1 MIEALSLLFLL
12 LPLAAGSGW
21 WLASRQGRGSTRGT
35 RRTGPDFSHSHSPA
49 TAVRRAD
56 TADEG
61 VEHGMALGAMFRRA
75 GNVDQAIRIH
85 QELLEHSGDL
95 AADSRS
101 RLQLELA
108 HDYFKAGVV
117 DRAEA
122 LLLPLRGTSLG
133 VEAFGMLRRIYE
145 QERDWVA
152 AIATAR
158 EIEAATGESMR
169 STIAQYLC
177 ESAATHLERNDVD
190 AAEQALQDA
199 LATDWHCIRASMM
212 QGEIAQRQGCLDQA
226 IAAWSR
232 VLDQDLRYVGE
243 VLQPLRRAF
252 ESRGDPQ
259 GERRLLTR
267 LMGEL
272 SDNNALAR
280 ASRPLLA
287 SILPRDEVAVQL
299 RLYVEDQPT
308 LAGLQEFIDC
318 WCRREFAVEAGVLE
332 TLRQGL
338 AKVATVAER
347 YRCFSCGLS
356 SRRLYWQCPSCKQWN
371 SLVPAISQR
380 TVSASAPPPVTPPEA
395 GDTVDSCC

>member
-1 MIEALSLLFLL
+1 
-12 LPLAAGSGW
+12 
-21 WLASRQGRGSTRGT
+21 
-35 RRTGPDFSHSHSPA
+35 
-49 TAVRRAD
+49 
-56 TADEG
+56 
-61 VEHGMALGAMFRRA
+61 MALGAMFRRA
-75 GNVDQAIRIH
+75 GNVDQAILVH
-85 QELLEHSGDL
+85 QDLLERLSEL
-95 AADSRS
+95 PAESRS

-122 LLLPLRGTSLG
+122 LLLPLRGTSLS
-133 VEAFGMLRRIYE
+133 VQAFGMLRRIYE

-152 AIATAR
+152 AIAIAR
-158 EIEAATGESMR
+158 EIEAVTGESMR

-177 ESAATHLERNDVD
+177 ESATTHLDRNDVD
-190 AAEQALQDA
+190 AAQQALHDA
-199 LATDWHCIRASMM
+199 LSTDWHCIRASIM
-212 QGEIAQRQGCLDQA
+212 QGEIAHRQGCLDEA

-243 VLQPLRRAF
+243 VLPPLRQAF
-252 ESRGDPQ
+252 ESIGDPQ
-259 GERRLLTR
+259 GERRLLVR

-272 SDNNALAR
+272 SENNALAR

-287 SILPRDEVAVQL
+287 SILPPDEVGAQL
-299 RLYVEDQPT
+299 RLYVDDQPT

-318 WCRREFAVEAGVLE
+318 WCRREFAVDATVLHA
-332 TLRQGL
+332 LRQGL

-356 SRRLYWQCPSCKQWN
+356 SRRLYWQCPGCKQWN

-380 TVSASAPPPVTPPEA
+380 SVSASAPPPVAIPAAGEA
-395 GDTVDSCC
+395 VDSCC

>member
-1 MIEALSLLFLL
+1 
-12 LPLAAGSGW
+12 
-21 WLASRQGRGSTRGT
+21 
-35 RRTGPDFSHSHSPA
+35 
-49 TAVRRAD
+49 
-56 TADEG
+56 
-61 VEHGMALGAMFRRA
+61 MALGAMFRRA
-75 GNVDQAIRIH
+75 GNVDQAILIH
-85 QELLEHSGDL
+85 QDLLERLSEL
-95 AADSRS
+95 PAESRS

-122 LLLPLRGTSLG
+122 LLLPLRGTSLS
-133 VEAFGMLRRIYE
+133 VQAFGMLRRIYE

-152 AIATAR
+152 AIAIAR

-177 ESAATHLERNDVD
+177 ESAATHLDRNDVD
-190 AAEQALQDA
+190 AAEQALHDA
-199 LATDWHCIRASMM
+199 LSTDWHCIRASIM
-212 QGEIAQRQGCLDQA
+212 QGEIAQRRGCLDEA

-243 VLQPLRRAF
+243 VLQPLRQAF
-252 ESRGDPQ
+252 ASNEDRQ
-259 GERRLLTR
+259 GERRLLVR

-287 SILPRDEVAVQL
+287 SILPPEEVAAQL
-299 RLYVEDQPT
+299 RLYVDDQPT

-318 WCRREFAVEAGVLE
+318 WCRRGFAADATVLHA
-332 TLRQGL
+332 LRQGL

-356 SRRLYWQCPSCKQWN
+356 SRRLYWQCPGCKQWN

-380 TVSASAPPPVTPPEA
+380 SVSASAPPPVATAAAGEA
-395 GDTVDSCC
+395 VDSCC